1 MSNVSPN
8 KKVAVSDFDLFSLL
22 IDRVNSFF
30 YELSQSILVA
40 KYYVRPSTINVSSY
54 SMQVAGQEVVYDLN
68 HLLNILL
75 SMIAERAMIALDQ
88 KTVTQFLKNS
98 NWSNVYT
105 LDFLHNHLKQFI
117 GVQCLSIS
125 GEKLCCTFK
134 NPLDISKCIDILRTP
149 QSTTGLISVEKT
161 VNRKLVNY
169 CLQVDGVNV
178 LAINDYSIA
187 FFYKKEFDNWE
198 SGLQMMAEM
207 IIRVHQELI
216 YRPDIQTL
224 YMSKY
229 NPFYRLMSPEIFED
243 HLTPLLEEIGQMINV
258 GLIID
263 DKSFSETKKSRLYHK
278 ENKLYKFIC
287 EIDHI
292 KYLVVSP
299 EKKEVYLSFKP
310 YLDFRKIKE
319 YAIRN
324 DYELVERKE
333 RVGTK
338 TYIKKGAGNR
348 VANGNKCLRVLDVL
362 KNGVKIATFDEKS
375 IIVLY
380 VDNPNLFR
388 EGLNLFTA
396 IYYGWLFYTS
406 SIPNEEIP
414 HSDLSSEDRIVIS
427 NIDTLMQIYMAFIAP
442 ILERENFE
450 KSKETGEKMQ
460 SFSPGEWLINFLK
473 NDSASLYEEKMLH
486 LLLHMRTLIDLK
498 KMLAMTPGSSQ
509 VDIDIRSRLTDMYM
523 KFIMLLKVT
532 ETYVNVTKQN
542 K

>member
-1 MSNVSPN
+1 MDNVLPN
-8 KKVAVSDFDLFSLL
+8 EKVATSDFDIFSRL
-22 IDRVNSFF
+22 IDRVNGFF

-98 NWSNVYT
+98 NWGNVYT
-105 LDFLHNHLKQFI
+105 LDFLHNYLKQFI
-117 GVQCLSIS
+117 GIQCLSIS

-134 NPLDISKCIDILRTP
+134 NPLNISRCIDILKAP
-149 QSTTGLISVEKT
+149 QDMTGLISVEKT
-161 VNRKLVNY
+161 ISKKIVNY
-169 CLQVDGVNV
+169 CLQIDGINV

-187 FFYKKEFDNWE
+187 FFYKKEADNWE
-198 SGLQMMAEM
+198 SNLQMMAEL
-207 IIRVHQELI
+207 IIRIHQELA

-229 NPFYRLMSPEIFED
+229 NPFYQLMSPEIFED
-243 HLTPLLEEIGQMINV
+243 HLTPLLKEIGQMINNASIV
-258 GLIID
+258 S

-278 ENKLYKFIC
+278 ENKLYKLDC

-292 KYLVVSP
+292 RYLVVSP
-299 EKKEVYLSFKP
+299 EKKEIYLSLRS

-319 YAIRN
+319 YTNRN
-324 DYELVERKE
+324 GYELVERRE

-348 VANGNKCLRVLDVL
+348 VANGNKCLKVVDIL
-362 KNGVKIATFDEKS
+362 KNREKIATFDEKS

-380 VDNPNLFR
+380 VGDPNLFS

-396 IYYGWLFYTS
+396 IYYGWMFYTS

-414 HSDLSSEDRIVIS
+414 HSDLSNDDRIVID
-427 NIDTLMQIYMAFIAP
+427 NINILMQIYSTFISP
-442 ILERENFE
+442 VLEHENFE
-450 KSKETGEKMQ
+450 RIKNTGERMET
-460 SFSPGEWLINFLK
+460 FSPGEWLINFLK

-486 LLLHMRTLIDLK
+486 LLLHMRTLIDLN

-523 KFIMLLKVT
+523 RFTMLLKVT
-532 ETYVNVTKQN
+532 ETYVNLRK
-542 K
+542 